1 MSKQV
6 SPTLIGS
13 FFLASIGL
21 AIIAI
26 IMFGDGNYFE
36 KKHQFVLFFHEE
48 NNLNGLNVGAPVK
61 LEGVK
66 IGEVKEVALL
76 IDDKTQEIVKPVV
89 IELNY
94 SSVITDDHHDQYDF
108 IPKEQKGTEHKMTV
122 KNFIKKGLKAQLKT
136 QSLLTG
142 LLYIEFQFAPQ
153 DAIVINGRNFR
164 NLLELPTTTNATE
177 DLKRVAQSAVKKIEK
192 LPLGQI
198 VEDLAVNMHEI
209 KVILTSQ
216 SLKENRQGVNQS
228 IKEMEKLLVNLN
240 ENFTPL
246 MLNLNGTMKDTRV
259 VVQEFSREIKPVLST
274 LEKTLNKAT
283 DLLSESQFAVRSFE
297 ELSSPE
303 APLWQAL
310 EALKD
315 AAESTKNLTDTLER
329 NPESIIYGKGDE

>member
-6 SPTLIGS
+6 SPALIGS
-13 FFLASIGL
+13 FFLAALGL
-21 AIIAI
+21 VIIAI
-26 IMFGDGNYFE
+26 FMFGGDSFF
-36 KKHQFVLFFHEE
+36 KKHHQFVLFFHTE

-61 LEGVK
+61 LEGVQ

-76 IDDKTQEIVKPVV
+76 VDEKTLEIIKPVV
-89 IELNY
+89 IELDY
-94 SSVITDDHHDQYDF
+94 SNIINDDDDDTYDF
-108 IPKEQKGTEHKMTV
+108 KSKEGDAHNKST

-142 LLYIEFQFAPQ
+142 LLYIEFQFTPQ
-153 DAIVINGRNFR
+153 DEVVMSGRNFR
-164 NLLELPTTTNATE
+164 DLQELPTTTNATE
-177 DLKRVAQSAVKKIEK
+177 DLKREAQKVVNRIGK
-192 LPLGQI
+192 LPLEKI

-259 VVQEFSREIKPVLST
+259 VVQEFSREIKPVLSS

-283 DLLSESQFAVRSFE
+283 ELLSESQYAVRSFE
-297 ELSSPE
+297 DLSSPE

-310 EALKD
+310 EALKE

>member
-13 FFLASIGL
+13 FFLAAL
-21 AIIAI
+21 ALVIIAVL
-26 IMFGDGNYFE
+26 MFGGGNYFE
-36 KKHQFVLFFHEE
+36 KKDQFVLFFHAE

-76 IDDKTQEIVKPVV
+76 FDEKTLEIIKPVV
-89 IELNY
+89 IELDYEN
-94 SSVITDDHHDQYDF
+94 ILDDETDEDF
-108 IPKEQKGTEHKMTV
+108 DPKVEGKEKELSV
-122 KNFIKKGLKAQLKT
+122 KNLVNKGLKAQLKS
-136 QSLLTG
+136 QSMLTG
-142 LLYIEFQFAPQ
+142 LLYIEFQFTPQ
-153 DAIVINGRNFR
+153 DEVVMTGIDFR
-164 NLLELPTTTNATE
+164 KLKELPTTTNATE
-177 DLKRVAQSAVKKIEK
+177 DIKREAQKVVDRIGK
-192 LPLGQI
+192 LPLEEI

-228 IKEMEKLLVNLN
+228 IKEMEKLLINLN

-259 VVQEFSREIKPVLST
+259 VVQEFSREIKPVLNS
-274 LEKTLNKAT
+274 LEKTLNTAT

-310 EALKD
+310 EALKE

>member
-13 FFLASIGL
+13 FFLAALGL
-21 AIIAI
+21 VIIAI
-26 IMFGDGNYFE
+26 FMFGGDSFF
-36 KKHQFVLFFHEE
+36 KKHHQFVLFFHTE

-61 LEGVK
+61 LEGVQ

-76 IDDKTQEIVKPVV
+76 VDEKTLDVVKPVV
-89 IELNY
+89 IELDY
-94 SSVITDDHHDQYDF
+94 SNIINDDEDDTYDF
-108 IPKEQKGTEHKMTV
+108 KSKEGDAHNKST

-142 LLYIEFQFAPQ
+142 LLYIEFQFTPQ
-153 DAIVINGRNFR
+153 DEVVMSGRNFR
-164 NLLELPTTTNATE
+164 DLQELPTTTNATE
-177 DLKRVAQSAVKKIEK
+177 DLKREAQKVVNRIGK
-192 LPLGQI
+192 LPLEKI

-259 VVQEFSREIKPVLST
+259 VVQEFSREIKPVLSS

-283 DLLSESQFAVRSFE
+283 ELLSESQYAVRSFE
-297 ELSSPE
+297 DLSSPE

-310 EALKD
+310 EALKE

>member
-13 FFLASIGL
+13 FFLAALGL
-21 AIIAI
+21 VVIAI
-26 IMFGDGNYFE
+26 LMFGGGSYF
-36 KKHQFVLFFHEE
+36 KKHHQFVLFFHTE

-76 IDDKTQEIVKPVV
+76 LDEKTLEVVKPVV
-89 IELNY
+89 IELDY
-94 SSVITDDHHDQYDF
+94 SNIINDDDDDTDFQSKDGDAHNQS
-108 IPKEQKGTEHKMTV
+108 T

-142 LLYIEFQFAPQ
+142 LLYIEFQFTPQ
-153 DAIVINGRNFR
+153 DEVVMSGKNFR
-164 NLLELPTTTNATE
+164 DLAELPTTTNATE
-177 DLKRVAQSAVKKIEK
+177 DLKREAQKVADRIGK
-192 LPLGQI
+192 LPLEEI

-228 IKEMEKLLVNLN
+228 IKEMEKLLINLN
-240 ENFTPL
+240 DNFTPL

-259 VVQEFSREIKPVLST
+259 VVQEFSREIKPVLSS

-283 DLLSESQFAVRSFE
+283 ELLSESQYAVRSFE
-297 ELSSPE
+297 DFSSPE

-310 EALKD
+310 EALKE

>member
-13 FFLASIGL
+13 FFLAALGL
-21 AIIAI
+21 VIIAI
-26 IMFGDGNYFE
+26 FMFGGGSIF
-36 KKHQFVLFFHEE
+36 KKHHQFVLFFHTE

-61 LEGVK
+61 LEGVQ

-76 IDDKTQEIVKPVV
+76 VDEKTLEVVKPVV
-89 IELNY
+89 IELDY
-94 SSVITDDHHDQYDF
+94 SNIINDDDDDTYDF
-108 IPKEQKGTEHKMTV
+108 ESKEGDAHKQST

-142 LLYIEFQFAPQ
+142 LLYIEFQFTPQ
-153 DAIVINGRNFR
+153 DEVVMSGRNFR
-164 NLLELPTTTNATE
+164 DLQELPTTTNATE
-177 DLKRVAQSAVKKIEK
+177 DLKREAQKVVNRIGK
-192 LPLGQI
+192 LPLEQI

-259 VVQEFSREIKPVLST
+259 VVQEFSREIKPVLSS

-283 DLLSESQFAVRSFE
+283 ELLSESQYAVRSFE
-297 ELSSPE
+297 DLSSPE

-310 EALKD
+310 EALKE

-329 NPESIIYGKGDE
+329 NPESIIYGKGNE

>member
-6 SPTLIGS
+6 SPALIGS
-13 FFLASIGL
+13 FFLAALGL
-21 AIIAI
+21 VIIAI
-26 IMFGDGNYFE
+26 FMFGGDSLF
-36 KKHQFVLFFHEE
+36 KKHHQFVLFFHTE

-61 LEGVK
+61 LEGVQ

-76 IDDKTQEIVKPVV
+76 VDEKTLEIIKPVV
-89 IELNY
+89 IELDY
-94 SSVITDDHHDQYDF
+94 SNIINDDDDDTYDF
-108 IPKEQKGTEHKMTV
+108 ESKKGDAHNKST

-142 LLYIEFQFAPQ
+142 LLYIEFQFTPQ
-153 DAIVINGRNFR
+153 DKLVMSGRNFR
-164 NLLELPTTTNATE
+164 DLQELPTTTNATE
-177 DLKRVAQSAVKKIEK
+177 DLKREAQNVVNRIGK
-192 LPLGQI
+192 LPLEQI

-240 ENFTPL
+240 DNFTPL
-246 MLNLNGTMKDTRV
+246 MMNLNGTMKDTRV
-259 VVQEFSREIKPVLST
+259 VVQEFSREIKPVLSS

-283 DLLSESQFAVRSFE
+283 ELLSESQYAVRSFE
-297 ELSSPE
+297 DLSSPE

-310 EALKD
+310 EALKE